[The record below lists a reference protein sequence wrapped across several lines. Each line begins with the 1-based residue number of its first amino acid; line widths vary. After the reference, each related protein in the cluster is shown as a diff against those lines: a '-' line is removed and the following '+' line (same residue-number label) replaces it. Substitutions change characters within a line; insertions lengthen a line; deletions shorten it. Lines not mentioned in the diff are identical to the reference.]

1 MREIIDEKAHRICYT
16 CILETCVTE
25 KKRIFRDKLLRSGV
39 DGIFRPRK
47 TIDVTTSYNSVD
59 RAAWLGKVTSQR
71 HACRT
76 GNKMAA

>member
-1 MREIIDEKAHRICYT
+1 VLPVIMMIDKE
-16 CILETCVTE
+16 
-25 KKRIFRDKLLRSGV
+25 
-39 DGIFRPRK
+39 DGIENF
-47 TIDVTTSYNSVD
+47 DVTTSYNSVD